1 MEISSQRIKLRL
13 FDDSDLDLFIE
24 LSVSTDIMAHV
35 RETMTVEE
43 AKAAFE
49 IRKQPWT
56 IQSGGWL
63 SLTIIECAT
72 DQKLGSI
79 GLKIV
84 DSNAKIAEVGFLL
97 RTAAQG
103 RGFASESLKLVC
115 DYAFDSFKLNKIVG
129 FCSAANTAS
138 AKLMEKLGFVR
149 EGCLRQNTFINN
161 GYVDDYVYGLCLSD
175 KSGLSDKSSQSD
187 NSDK

>member
-1 MEISSQRIKLRL
+1 MEITNQRIKLRP
-13 FDDSDLDLFIE
+13 FDDTDLEMFIE

-35 RETMTVEE
+35 REAMTVDE

-56 IQSGGWL
+56 IDSEAWL
-63 SLTIIECAT
+63 SLTIIEHDT
-72 DQKLGSI
+72 DEKLGSI

-84 DSNAKIAEVGFLL
+84 NSDAKIAEVGFLL

-115 DYAFDSFKLNKIVG
+115 DYAFDNLKLNKVVG
-129 FCSAANTAS
+129 ICSTSNSAS

-149 EGCLRQNTFINN
+149 EGCLRQNTFINH

-175 KSGLSDKSSQSD
+175 KSDK
-187 NSDK
+187 